1 MEKGKKG
8 RTMNKV
14 LKGLVAVAATAA
26 MAIAGFA
33 GAASAMAEENTT
45 ATTNPTIT
53 FPTDTK
59 YQDHTYE
66 VYQIFTGDLS
76 DGVLSNVK
84 YGENGVKAKGTEVA
98 ADDLKK
104 LTDVNVVGK
113 TDQDRLDVIK
123 TFAKLENPVATLT
136 KTDTSYEAAPGYYLI
151 KDKDGSVSDNDANTL
166 YITKVVG
173 DVTISPKSDVPSFQK
188 KVKDTNDTTGKTTGW
203 QDSADYDIGD
213 KVPFQLKATLPS
225 NYADYKTYY
234 LAFHDVEET
243 GLSFNTDSV
252 KVYVDSAPVDSD
264 KYTVKTT
271 GLTDGCTFEV
281 VFTDLKTAVAAAKN
295 GSVITVDYTSTLT
308 EQAVLGNQ
316 GNKNKAM
323 LQFSNN
329 PNSEQG
335 GESTPTGKTPWDNV
349 IVFTY
354 KVVVNK
360 VNENK
365 EALKG
370 AAFKLEKKL
379 EDGGTKLVK
388 EFTAGEDTSF
398 TFSGLDDGDYVL
410 TETTTPAGYNTI
422 KPITFTVTADHKVE
436 WTTEERT
443 DVLTSLN
450 GNAASGE
457 ITLAADKSAGSL
469 TADVVNV
476 KGSNLPSTGGM
487 GTVMLYVAGV
497 AVLVLAGA
505 TLVMA
510 LRRRNA

>member
-1 MEKGKKG
+1 
-8 RTMNKV
+8 MNKV

-26 MAIAGFA
+26 MAIAGVA
-33 GAASAMAEENTT
+33 GASTAMAEENTT

-53 FPTDTK
+53 FPMDTK

-84 YGENGVKAKGTEVA
+84 YGENGAKTKGTEVTA
-98 ADDLKK
+98 AELKQ
-104 LTDVNVVGK
+104 LTDVNAEGK
-113 TDQDRLDVIK
+113 TDQDKLDVIK
-123 TFAKLENPVATLT
+123 TFAKLDSTPITTLT
-136 KTDTSYEAAPGYYLI
+136 KASKTYSAAPGYYLI

-173 DVTISPKSDVPSFQK
+173 DVIISPKSDVPSFEK
-188 KVKDTNDTTGKTTGW
+188 KVQDTNDTTGDTSDW
-203 QDSADYDIGD
+203 QDSADYDVND
-213 KVPFQLKATLPS
+213 KVPFQLKAKLPS

-234 LAFHDVEET
+234 LAFHDVEEK
-243 GLSFNTDSV
+243 GLSFNVDSV
-252 KVYVDSAPVDSD
+252 KVAVDGTQITSGYD
-264 KYTVKTT
+264 VKTT
-271 GLTDGCTFEV
+271 GLSDKCTFEV

-316 GNKNKAM
+316 GNKNKAK

-335 GESTPTGKTPWDNV
+335 GESTPTGETPWDNV

-360 VNENK
+360 VNENE

-370 AAFKLEKKL
+370 AAFKLEKKIK
-379 EDGGTKLVK
+379 DADNQLVK

-398 TFSGLDDGDYVL
+398 TFSGLDDGDYIL

-443 DVLTSLN
+443 DVLTRLN

-457 ITLAADKSAGSL
+457 ITFATDKSAGSL

-497 AVLVLAGA
+497 AVFVLAGA

>member
-1 MEKGKKG
+1 
-8 RTMNKV
+8 MNKV

-26 MAIAGFA
+26 MAIAGVA
-33 GAASAMAEENTT
+33 GAASATAAENTT

-53 FPTDTK
+53 FPTDAK

-76 DGVLSNVK
+76 SDGVLSNVK
-84 YGENGVKAKGTEVA
+84 YGKNSNQTEGDEVPA
-98 ADDLKK
+98 TELKK
-104 LTDVNVVGK
+104 LTDVNVAGK
-113 TDQDRLDVIK
+113 TDQDKLDVIK
-123 TFAKLENPVATLT
+123 TFAKLDTPIATLT
-136 KTDTSYEAAPGYYLI
+136 KDNKTYSAAPGYYLI
-151 KDKDGSVSDNDANTL
+151 KDKDGSMSGTDANTL

-188 KVKDTNDTTGKTTGW
+188 KVKDVNDSTGDTSDW

-213 KVPFQLKATLPS
+213 DVPFQLKATLPS
-225 NYADYKTYY
+225 TYANYKTYY
-234 LAFHDVEET
+234 LAFHDVEEK
-243 GLSFNTDSV
+243 GLSFNPNSV
-252 KVYVDSAPVDSD
+252 KVAVDNTLVDSD

-271 GLTDGCTFEV
+271 GFTDGCTFEV
-281 VFTDLKTAVAAAKN
+281 VFTDLKTAVAATN
-295 GSVITVDYTSTLT
+295 GSEITVDYTSTLT
-308 EQAVLGNQ
+308 ADATLGDQ
-316 GNKNKAM
+316 GNVNKAM

-335 GESTPTGKTPWDNV
+335 GESTPTGETPWDNV

-379 EDGGTKLVK
+379 KDGTTKPVK

-398 TFSGLDDGDYVL
+398 TFFGLDDGDYVL

-436 WTTEERT
+436 WTTGERT
-443 DVLTSLN
+443 DVLTNLS

-457 ITLAADKSAGSL
+457 ITLAADKTAGSL

-487 GTVMLYVAGV
+487 GTTILYAAG
-497 AVLVLAGA
+497 AAIVLVAAFGIA
-505 TLVMA
+505 FAV
-510 LRRRNA
+510 RRRNAR

>member
-1 MEKGKKG
+1 
-8 RTMNKV
+8 MNKV

-33 GAASAMAEENTT
+33 GASTATAVEGETTT
-45 ATTNPTIT
+45 AATSYTIS
-53 FPTDTK
+53 FPTDAK
-59 YQDHTYE
+59 YQGHAYE
-66 VYQIFTGDLS
+66 VYQIFTGDF
-76 DGVLSNVK
+76 DGKVLSNVK
-84 YGENGVKAKGTEVA
+84 YGVNGTKAADTEVT
-98 ADDLKK
+98 ADELKQ
-104 LTDVNVVGK
+104 LTDVNVEGK
-113 TDQDRLDVIK
+113 TDQEKLDVIK

-136 KTDTSYEAAPGYYLI
+136 KTDTSYKAAPGYYLI
-151 KDKDGSVSDNDANTL
+151 KDKDNTVSGNDANTL

-173 DVTISPKSDVPSFQK
+173 DVAISPKSDVPSFQK
-188 KVKDTNDTTGKTTGW
+188 KVQDTNDTTGATSGW
-203 QDSADYDIGD
+203 QDSADYDVND
-213 KVPFQLKATLPS
+213 KVPFQLKATLPK
-225 NYADYKTYY
+225 NYTDYKTYY

-243 GLSFNTDSV
+243 GLSFNVDSV
-252 KVYVDSAPVDSD
+252 KVAVDGVAVDAS
-264 KYTVKTT
+264 KYMVKTA
-271 GLTDGCTFEV
+271 GFTDGCTFEV

-295 GSVITVDYTSTLT
+295 DSVITVDYTSTLT
-308 EQAVLGNQ
+308 EQAVLYM
-316 GNKNKAM
+316 NKAK

-335 GESTPTGKTPWDNV
+335 GESTPTGETPWDNV

-365 EALKG
+365 KPLEG

-379 EDGGTKLVK
+379 KDGSTKPVK
-388 EFTAGEDTSF
+388 EFTAGKDTSF

-436 WTTEERT
+436 WTTGERT

-450 GNAASGE
+450 GKAVSGE
-457 ITLAADKSAGSL
+457 ITLTADKAAGSL
-469 TADVVNV
+469 TTDVVNK

-487 GTVMLYVAGV
+487 GTVLLYVAGI
-497 AVLVLAGA
+497 AVFVLAGA

>member
-1 MEKGKKG
+1 
-8 RTMNKV
+8 MNKV

-26 MAIAGFA
+26 MAVAGFA
-33 GAASAMAEENTT
+33 GASTAMAEENTT

-84 YGENGVKAKGTEVA
+84 YGENGAKAKGTEVA
-98 ADDLKK
+98 ADELKR
-104 LTDVNVVGK
+104 LTDVNVESK
-113 TDQDRLDVIK
+113 TDQEKLDVIK
-123 TFAKLENPVATLT
+123 TFANLETPVATLT
-136 KTDTSYEAAPGYYLI
+136 KDKTTYTAAPGYYLI
-151 KDKDGSVSDNDANTL
+151 KDKDGSVSGNDANTL

-173 DVTISPKSDVPSFQK
+173 DVTISPKSDVPSFEK
-188 KVKDTNDTTGKTTGW
+188 KVQDTNDTTGETSVW
-203 QDSADYDIGD
+203 QDSADYDIND

-234 LAFHDVEET
+234 LAFHDVEEK
-243 GLSFNTDSV
+243 GLSFNADSV
-252 KVYVDSAPVDSD
+252 KVAVDGTQITSG
-264 KYTVKTT
+264 YEVKTT
-271 GLTDGCTFEV
+271 GLSDKCTFEV
-281 VFTDLKTAVAAAKN
+281 VFTDLKTAVAAAKA
-295 GSVITVDYTSTLT
+295 GSEITVNYTSTLT

-316 GNKNKAM
+316 GNVNQAK

-335 GESTPTGKTPWDNV
+335 GESTPTGETPWDNV

-379 EDGGTKLVK
+379 NGGTTTSVK

-398 TFSGLDDGDYVL
+398 TFSGLDDGDYIL

-422 KPITFTVTADHKVE
+422 KPITFTVTADHKIT
-436 WTTEERT
+436 WGDTDNRT
-443 DVLTSLN
+443 DILTSLS
-450 GNAASGE
+450 GTAASGE
-457 ITLAADKSAGSL
+457 ISFTADETNSSL
-469 TADVVNV
+469 TTNVVNV

-487 GTVMLYVAGV
+487 GTVLLYVAGI
-497 AVLVLAGA
+497 AVFVLAGA

>member
-1 MEKGKKG
+1 
-8 RTMNKV
+8 MNKV

-26 MAIAGFA
+26 MAIAGVA
-33 GAASAMAEENTT
+33 GAASATAAENTT

-53 FPTDTK
+53 FPTDAK

-76 DGVLSNVK
+76 SDGVLSNVK
-84 YGENGVKAKGTEVA
+84 YGKNSNQTEGDEVPA
-98 ADDLKK
+98 TELKK
-104 LTDVNVVGK
+104 LTDVNVAGK
-113 TDQDRLDVIK
+113 TDQDKLDVIK
-123 TFAKLENPVATLT
+123 TFAKLDTPIATLT
-136 KTDTSYEAAPGYYLI
+136 KDNKTYSAAPGYYLI
-151 KDKDGSVSDNDANTL
+151 KDKDGSVSGTDANTL

-188 KVKDTNDTTGKTTGW
+188 KVKDVNDSTGDTSDW

-213 KVPFQLKATLPS
+213 DVPFQLKATLPS
-225 NYADYKTYY
+225 NYANYKTYY
-234 LAFHDVEET
+234 LAFHDVEEK
-243 GLSFNTDSV
+243 GLSFNPNSV
-252 KVYVDSAPVDSD
+252 KVAVDNTLVDSD

-271 GLTDGCTFEV
+271 GFTDGCTFEV
-281 VFTDLKTAVAAAKN
+281 VFTDLKTAVAATN
-295 GSVITVDYTSTLT
+295 GSEITVDYTSTLT
-308 EQAVLGNQ
+308 ADATLGDQ
-316 GNKNKAM
+316 GNVNKAM

-335 GESTPTGKTPWDNV
+335 GESTPTGETPWDNV

-379 EDGGTKLVK
+379 KDGTTKPVK

-398 TFSGLDDGDYVL
+398 TFFGLDDGDYVL
-410 TETTTPAGYNTI
+410 TETMTPAGYNTI

-436 WTTEERT
+436 WTTGERT
-443 DVLTSLN
+443 DVLTNLS

-457 ITLAADKSAGSL
+457 ITLAADKTAGSL

-487 GTVMLYVAGV
+487 GTTILYAAG
-497 AVLVLAGA
+497 AAIVLVAAFGIA
-505 TLVMA
+505 FAV
-510 LRRRNA
+510 RRRNAR

>member
-1 MEKGKKG
+1 
-8 RTMNKV
+8 MNKV

-26 MAIAGFA
+26 MAIAGVA
-33 GAASAMAEENTT
+33 GASTAMAEENTT

-84 YGENGVKAKGTEVA
+84 YGENGAKTKGTEVTA
-98 ADDLKK
+98 AELKQ
-104 LTDVNVVGK
+104 LTDVNVEGK
-113 TDQDRLDVIK
+113 TDQEKLDVIK
-123 TFAKLENPVATLT
+123 MFADLTGTPVATLT
-136 KTDTSYEAAPGYYLI
+136 KDKTSYTAVPGYYLI
-151 KDKDGSVSDNDANTL
+151 KDKDGSVSSDATDASTL

-173 DVTISPKSDVPSFQK
+173 DVIISPKSDVPSFEK
-188 KVKDTNDTTGKTTGW
+188 KVKDINDTTGGTSEW
-203 QDSADYDIGD
+203 QDSADYDFGD

-234 LAFHDVEET
+234 LAFHDVEEK

-252 KVYVDSAPVDSD
+252 KVAVDGTAVDAS

-281 VFTDLKTAVAAAKN
+281 VFTDLKTTVAAAKN

-308 EQAVLGNQ
+308 EQAVLGNE
-316 GNKNKAM
+316 GNVNKAR

-360 VNENK
+360 VKENK

-379 EDGGTKLVK
+379 KGGTTTLVK
-388 EFTAGEDTSF
+388 EFAAGKDISF
-398 TFSGLDDGDYVL
+398 TFSGLDDGDYIL

-457 ITLAADKSAGSL
+457 ITFAADESAGSL

-497 AVLVLAGA
+497 AVFVLAGA

>member
-1 MEKGKKG
+1 
-8 RTMNKV
+8 MNKV

-26 MAIAGFA
+26 MAVAGFA
-33 GAASAMAEENTT
+33 GAST
-45 ATTNPTIT
+45 ATAVEGETATAVKTSYTIS
-53 FPTDTK
+53 FPTDAK
-59 YQDHTYE
+59 YQGHTYE
-66 VYQIFTGDLS
+66 VYQIFTGDF
-76 DGVLSNVK
+76 DGKVLSNVK
-84 YGENGVKAKGTEVA
+84 YGKNGAKTAGAEVTA
-98 ADDLKK
+98 EELKQ
-104 LTDVNVVGK
+104 LTDVNVEGK
-113 TDQDRLDVIK
+113 TDQEKLDVIK

-136 KTDTSYEAAPGYYLI
+136 KTDTSYAAAPGYYLI
-151 KDKDGSVSDNDANTL
+151 KDKDGFVSGNDANTL

-173 DVTISPKSDVPSFQK
+173 DVTISPKSDVPSFEK
-188 KVKDTNDTTGKTTGW
+188 KVKDTNDTTGETSDW
-203 QDSADYDIGD
+203 QDSADYDFGD

-243 GLSFNTDSV
+243 GLSFNADSV
-252 KVYVDSAPVDSD
+252 KVAVDGKAVDAVN
-264 KYTVKTT
+264 YTVKTT

-281 VFTDLKTAVAAAKN
+281 VFTDLKTAVAAAKA

-316 GNKNKAM
+316 GNVNKAK

-335 GESTPTGKTPWDNV
+335 GESTPTGETPWDNV

-354 KVVVNK
+354 EVVVNK

-379 EDGGTKLVK
+379 NGGTTTPVK

-398 TFSGLDDGDYVL
+398 TFSGLDDGDYIL
-410 TETTTPAGYNTI
+410 TETATPAGYNTI
-422 KPITFTVTADHKVE
+422 KPITFTVTAEHNIE
-436 WTTEERT
+436 WTTGERV
-443 DVLTSLN
+443 DVLTKLN

-457 ITLAADKSAGSL
+457 ITFTAGLPAGSL
-469 TADVVNV
+469 TTNVVNV

-487 GTVMLYVAGV
+487 GTVLLYVAGI
-497 AVLVLAGA
+497 AVFVLAGA

>member
-1 MEKGKKG
+1 
-8 RTMNKV
+8 
-14 LKGLVAVAATAA
+14 
-26 MAIAGFA
+26 MAIAGVA
-33 GAASAMAEENTT
+33 GAASATAAENTT

-53 FPTDTK
+53 FPTDAK

-76 DGVLSNVK
+76 SDGVLSNVK
-84 YGENGVKAKGTEVA
+84 YGKNSNQTEGDEVPA
-98 ADDLKK
+98 TELKK
-104 LTDVNVVGK
+104 LTDVNVAGK
-113 TDQDRLDVIK
+113 TDQDKLDVIK
-123 TFAKLENPVATLT
+123 TFAKLDTPIATLT
-136 KTDTSYEAAPGYYLI
+136 KDNKTYSAAPGYYLI
-151 KDKDGSVSDNDANTL
+151 KDKDGSVSGTDANTL

-188 KVKDTNDTTGKTTGW
+188 KVKDVNDSTGDTSDW

-213 KVPFQLKATLPS
+213 DVPFQLKATLPS
-225 NYADYKTYY
+225 NYANYKTYY
-234 LAFHDVEET
+234 LAFHDVEEK
-243 GLSFNTDSV
+243 GLSFNPNSV
-252 KVYVDSAPVDSD
+252 KVAVDNTLVDSD

-271 GLTDGCTFEV
+271 GFTDGCTFEV
-281 VFTDLKTAVAAAKN
+281 VFTDLKTAVAATN
-295 GSVITVDYTSTLT
+295 GSEITVDYTSTLT
-308 EQAVLGNQ
+308 ADATLGDQ
-316 GNKNKAM
+316 GNVNKAM

-335 GESTPTGKTPWDNV
+335 GESTPTGETPWDNV

-379 EDGGTKLVK
+379 KDGTTKPVK

-436 WTTEERT
+436 WTTGERT
-443 DVLTSLN
+443 DVLTSLS

-457 ITLAADKSAGSL
+457 ITLAADKTAGSL

-487 GTVMLYVAGV
+487 GTTILYAAG
-497 AVLVLAGA
+497 AAIVLVAAFGIA
-505 TLVMA
+505 FAV
-510 LRRRNA
+510 RRRNAR